1 MKIIVDTKENI
12 SKYIA
17 EAFAKQLC
25 EKPESSVAFTADKSL
40 DCVLSGLNGSFE
52 KASFFN
58 VCDFEGGET
67 MNALN
72 DTLSRLSFGSVH
84 SPKADNAEDYDEH
97 IAAHGGLDMILLGMS
112 LKGTIGFNEP
122 TTAYDTHT
130 HVARLTDVTKQDYKE
145 LFADAASVP
154 DTGVTMGLK
163 TICDASTA
171 IVAAFGS
178 EKADIVYKL
187 VYGKTTTYVP
197 AAMLQMHRDM
207 ILCLDEEAAAK
218 L

>member
-25 EKPESSVAFTADKSL
+25 EKNESSFAFTADKSL
-40 DCVLSGLNGSFE
+40 ECVLSGLNGSFE
-52 KASFFN
+52 NASFFN

-67 MNALN
+67 LGALN
-72 DTLSRLSFGSVH
+72 DTLDRLSFGSVH
-84 SPKADNAEDYDEH
+84 NPKAYNAEGYDEH
-97 IAAHGGLDMILLGMS
+97 IAAHGGIDMILLGMS

-130 HVARLTDVTKQDYKE
+130 HVAKLTDVTKQDYKD
-145 LFADAASVP
+145 LFDAEGVP

-163 TICDASTA
+163 TICDAKTA

-197 AAMLQMHRDM
+197 AAMLQMHRNM